1 MQDGSTLID
10 GSRACDITD
19 VDTLIETTGPLS
31 GTFAGIPDGA
41 IIPVPCGLSVDAL
54 VRINYTP
61 HAVIA
66 TLLQR
71 TTTALQVSDT
81 TPPAG
86 RPVTAT
92 ATVSGERVG
101 EGTAPGTVSF
111 FEDGVPIPDC
121 SAQPLSPHATAAVA
135 SCELSFPTAGSR
147 EITAAYSG
155 GPTFLASASSTPR
168 VIVVGPAGAGP
179 HQGARHRVSLLSK
192 TILVRSSGAASVM
205 LDCRG
210 EARCQGTL
218 RLSVKRN
225 EGTRKIASKR
235 FSIAPGRHRV
245 ELKLNGTGRRLLAR
259 AGGRL
264 EATLVVGGSDGGGQ
278 KRRVALFLD
287 RSARR

>member
-92 ATVSGERVG
+92 ATVTGERVG
-101 EGTAPGTVSF
+101 EGNAGGTVSF
-111 FEDGVPIPDC
+111 FDGGAPIPGC
-121 SAQPLSPHATAAVA
+121 SAQPLSPQENVALA
-135 SCELSFPTAGSR
+135 SCELSFPAPGTH

-155 GPTFLASASSTPR
+155 NSTFLASTSSTPR
-168 VIVVGPAGAGP
+168 VIVVGPPGP
-179 HQGARHRVSLLSK
+179 EPRPSHGHVVSLLRK
-192 TILVRSSGAASVM
+192 TIRVNASGAASLG

-210 EARCQGTL
+210 EASCRGTL
-218 RLSVKRN
+218 RLTVSNKKATTI
-225 EGTRKIASKR
+225 GTAR
-235 FSIAPGRHRV
+235 FSIAPGEHTIEV
-245 ELKLNGTGRRLLAR
+245 KLNRTGKRLLAGAGGQLNATLIIGDGAVKQRRVHLVLTGRR
-259 AGGRL
+259 AGR
-264 EATLVVGGSDGGGQ
+264 
-278 KRRVALFLD
+278 
-287 RSARR
+287 